1 MASIDHLRSGQ
12 PLNTNRSNHNKTQQT
27 SAETSGAGE
36 VRNHRGDAF
45 SMSDESKAIG
55 ALNQQ
60 MASEAHFDSAKVA
73 AIKAAIAN
81 GSYKVDADRLAAN
94 IIKHE
99 DELHGL

>member
-12 PLNTNRSNHNKTQQT
+12 PINTNRTNQNKTQST
-27 SAETSGAGE
+27 SVESGAAQ
-36 VRNHRGDAF
+36 VNTQRTDAF

-60 MASEAHFDSAKVA
+60 MASESHFDSAKVA

-81 GSYKVDADRLAAN
+81 GSYKVDADKLASN
-94 IIKHE
+94 MLKHE
-99 DELHGL
+99 DDFRGI